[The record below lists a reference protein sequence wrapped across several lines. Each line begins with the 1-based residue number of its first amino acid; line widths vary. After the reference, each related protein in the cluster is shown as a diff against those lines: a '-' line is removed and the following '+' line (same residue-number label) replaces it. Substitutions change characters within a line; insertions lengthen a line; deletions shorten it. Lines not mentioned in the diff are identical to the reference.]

1 VPELASWWQ
10 RLAAFVLDLG
20 LAGLVGSVLSA
31 AAAGPDLKTTASGSY
46 HVVWSRGT
54 VTAVA
59 LLVILVTAYFT
70 FLNGSRR
77 GQTLGKALLGIAVR
91 DGSSFGQLGAGRA
104 LARSLTMVAFYPLL
118 VPWVLDG
125 LLPLWDRRHQA
136 IHDKVAGSVV
146 VRIR

>member
-1 VPELASWWQ
+1 VPDLASWWQ
-10 RLAAFVLDLG
+10 RLAAFVLDLA
-20 LAGLVGSVLSA
+20 LAGLVASVLAS
-31 AAAGPDLKTTASGSY
+31 AAAGPDVKSTPGGGY
-46 HVVWSRGT
+46 EVVWSRGT

-91 DGSSFGQLGAGRA
+91 DGASYGQLGAGRA
-104 LARSLTMVAFYPLL
+104 LVRSLTMVAFYPLF

-125 LLPLWDRRHQA
+125 LWPLWDRRSQTL
-136 IHDKVAGSVV
+136 HDKVAGSVV
-146 VRIR
+146 VRVR